1 MYSQASSEVST
12 ACFETRAKMLT
23 FCFHVQ
29 AQVDNLV
36 PESLVAAEMHVKI
49 EDMDSASLEVQP
61 SVSQSPDGQG
71 PTHLENIDD
80 RTTGNDPGTH
90 LELDACFDEV
100 DYR

>member
-1 MYSQASSEVST
+1 M
-12 ACFETRAKMLT
+12 
-23 FCFHVQ
+23 
-29 AQVDNLV
+29 
-36 PESLVAAEMHVKI
+36 PESLMAAEMHVKI